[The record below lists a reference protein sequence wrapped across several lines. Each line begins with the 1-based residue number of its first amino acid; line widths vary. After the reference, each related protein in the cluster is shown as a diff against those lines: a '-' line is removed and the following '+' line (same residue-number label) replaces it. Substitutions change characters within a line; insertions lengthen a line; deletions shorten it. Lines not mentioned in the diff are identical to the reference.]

1 MNATSLSTPRTAASL
16 LVPALLA
23 CWLVWGSTY
32 LAIHFAL
39 KSLPPFFQMGSRFLV
54 AGGLLMAWVHW
65 RGGVWPTAVQWRNAA
80 VIGTLMLGGG
90 MGWVASAQ
98 QHIGSGLI
106 AWPFAKISHQNP
118 RTFVPPMMFNN
129 CGNMGLPL
137 ALFAFGPIGVA
148 GMVALFTT
156 SNLLHFTLGAFIVH
170 KHAELKLLAKSPMVW
185 ATVIGAALG
194 LSGTHLPDSVHAP
207 MKMIGDCT
215 IPVMLLSLG
224 VRMLD
229 VKREDFSRSLLGAA
243 VCPLTGLLM
252 AGIVVQYL
260 PMNKEQ
266 IGLVYLFGALPPAV
280 LNFLVADYY
289 KQEPEKVASI
299 VLVGNIASIVFIP
312 LGLLFALK

>member
-1 MNATSLSTPRTAASL
+1 MNIALRIVEIVLPV
-16 LVPALLA
+16 LVII
-23 CWLVWGSTY
+23 VMGY
-32 LAIHFAL
+32 AIGRIWNRPDMRVVNRLNLDVFG
-39 KSLPPFFQMGSRFLV
+39 PFLV
-54 AGGLLMAWVHW
+54 LANLSDKSVDLLSL
-65 RGGVWPTAVQWRNAA
+65 WPLV
-80 VIGTLMLGGG
+80 
-90 MGWVASAQ
+90 VASIVIV
-98 QHIGSGLI
+98 IGSGLI
-106 AWPFAKISHQNP
+106 AWPFAKLSHQNP

-194 LSGTHLPDSVHAP
+194 LTGTHLPDSVHAP

-229 VKREDFSRSLLGAA
+229 VKREDFSNSLLGAA

-252 AGIVVQYL
+252 AGIIVQYL
-260 PMNKEQ
+260 PMSKEQ
-266 IGLVYLFGALPPAV
+266 VGLVYLFGALPPAV

>member
-1 MNATSLSTPRTAASL
+1 MNIALRIVEIVLPV
-16 LVPALLA
+16 LVII
-23 CWLVWGSTY
+23 VMGY
-32 LAIHFAL
+32 AIGRLWNKPDMRVVNRLNLDVFG
-39 KSLPPFFQMGSRFLV
+39 PFLV
-54 AGGLLMAWVHW
+54 LANLSDKSVDLVSL
-65 RGGVWPTAVQWRNAA
+65 WPLV
-80 VIGTLMLGGG
+80 
-90 MGWVASAQ
+90 VASIVIV
-98 QHIGSGLI
+98 IGSGLI
-106 AWPFAKISHQNP
+106 AWPFAKVSRQDP

-194 LSGTHLPDSVHAP
+194 LTGTHLPDSVHAP

-229 VKREDFSRSLLGAA
+229 VKREDFSNSLLGAA

-252 AGIVVQYL
+252 AGIIVQYL
-260 PMNKEQ
+260 PMSKEQ

-312 LGLLFALK
+312 LGLMFALK

>member
-1 MNATSLSTPRTAASL
+1 MNIALRIVEIVLPV
-16 LVPALLA
+16 LVII
-23 CWLVWGSTY
+23 VMGY
-32 LAIHFAL
+32 AIGRIWNRPDMRVVNRLNLDVFG
-39 KSLPPFFQMGSRFLV
+39 PFLV
-54 AGGLLMAWVHW
+54 LANLSDKSVDLLSL
-65 RGGVWPTAVQWRNAA
+65 WPLV
-80 VIGTLMLGGG
+80 
-90 MGWVASAQ
+90 VASIVIV
-98 QHIGSGLI
+98 IGSGLI
-106 AWPFAKISHQNP
+106 AWPFAKLSHQNP

-194 LSGTHLPDSVHAP
+194 LTGTHLPDSVHAP

-229 VKREDFSRSLLGAA
+229 VKREDFSNSLLGAA

-252 AGIVVQYL
+252 AGIIVQYL
-260 PMNKEQ
+260 PMSKEQ

>member
-1 MNATSLSTPRTAASL
+1 MALRIVEIVLPV
-16 LVPALLA
+16 LVII
-23 CWLVWGSTY
+23 VMGY
-32 LAIHFAL
+32 AIGRLWNKPDMRVVNRLNLDVFG
-39 KSLPPFFQMGSRFLV
+39 PFLV
-54 AGGLLMAWVHW
+54 LANLSDKSVDLVSL
-65 RGGVWPTAVQWRNAA
+65 WPLV
-80 VIGTLMLGGG
+80 
-90 MGWVASAQ
+90 VASIVIV
-98 QHIGSGLI
+98 IGSGLI
-106 AWPFAKISHQNP
+106 AWPFAKVSRQDP

-194 LSGTHLPDSVHAP
+194 LTGTHLPDSVHAP

-229 VKREDFSRSLLGAA
+229 VKREDFSNSLLGAA

-252 AGIVVQYL
+252 AGIIVQYL
-260 PMNKEQ
+260 PMSKEQ